1 MLLYKAA
8 GKDIH
13 SPPNAAEL
21 GSPKSDSKSEERT
34 ELDVSESSSDELVRP
49 HSNKSMLLSV
59 KNAIAYSFMPN
70 DHINIHFFVLMDL
83 ICMVEF

>member
-13 SPPNAAEL
+13 SAPNAAEP

-34 ELDVSESSSDELVRP
+34 ELDVSESSSDELVC
-49 HSNKSMLLSV
+49 LLS
-59 KNAIAYSFMPN
+59 F
-70 DHINIHFFVLMDL
+70 
-83 ICMVEF
+83 